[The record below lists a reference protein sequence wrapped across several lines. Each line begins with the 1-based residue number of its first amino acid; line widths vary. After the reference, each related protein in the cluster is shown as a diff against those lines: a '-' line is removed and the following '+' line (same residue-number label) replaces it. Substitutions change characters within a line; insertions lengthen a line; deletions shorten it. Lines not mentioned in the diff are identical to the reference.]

1 MFWQNLEIFW
11 PEKSDFDLYKEFL
24 TQKMQKIWQILK
36 KKKKKKKRYS
46 KIW

>member
-11 PEKSDFDLYKEFL
+11 PEKSDFDLHNEFL
-24 TQKMQKIWQILK
+24 TQKMPKIWQILK
-36 KKKKKKKRYS
+36 KKKKRYS